1 MESLVYILLAS
12 YNGAQYIEKQLD
24 SIIAQ
29 THTNWCLLIRDDGS
43 TDSTLSIIK
52 KYENSDDRI
61 KIIDEDKAAK
71 GNGACQNFAHL
82 MEAAVAQKAS
92 FIQFCDQDDYWFPNK
107 VELMLKTIIT
117 TKSSMVYSDFLYA
130 DEKLNKLTESV
141 QKAKSS
147 FAFPSFKNGIV
158 QNHVYGCTMMIE
170 GSLAKICLPI
180 PEVAENHDYWIAL
193 VASGIGAKIY
203 HLEESLMLYR
213 QHSNNVTGS
222 FKDHYILPRIERFL
236 FRSSILRKNE
246 LKKIDMLK
254 GLGEQLNEKL
264 TVTNKSLLDGF
275 FNALKKGN
283 ISIILYCMQ
292 NKIKR
297 HSFIS
302 TVVYFITLC
311 NLPKPLKNN

>member
-29 THTNWCLLIRDDGS
+29 THTNWRLLIRDDGS

-52 KYENSDDRI
+52 KYVNIDNRI
-61 KIIDEDKAAK
+61 KIIDEDKAVK

-82 MEAAVAQKAS
+82 MEAAVAQDAS
-92 FIQFCDQDDYWFPNK
+92 FIQFSDQDDYWFSNK
-107 VELMLKTIIT
+107 IELLLSTIINS
-117 TKSSMVYSDFLYA
+117 KSSMVYSDFLYA
-130 DEKLNKLTESV
+130 DEKLNELPASV

-158 QNHVYGCTMMIE
+158 QNHVYGCTMMID
-170 GSLAKICLPI
+170 GILAKTCMPI

-193 VASGIGAKIY
+193 VASGIGAKIH
-203 HLEESLMLYR
+203 HLEKPLMLYR

-222 FKDHYILPRIERFL
+222 FKDHYILSRIERFL
-236 FRSSILRKNE
+236 FRFTILRKNE
-246 LKKIDMLK
+246 LKKINMLK
-254 GLGEQLNEKL
+254 GLDEQLNKKL
-264 TVTNKSLLDGF
+264 MVTNKSLLDGF

-283 ISIILYCMQ
+283 ISIVLYCIK

-297 HSFIS
+297 HSFMS
-302 TVVYFITLC
+302 TIIYFITLC
-311 NLPKPLKNN
+311 NLPKTQKK